1 MLASSKMIEDPM
13 SNAEAAFLSA
23 QVFSDLPEA
32 DRRHLL
38 GFFWQRPFAAGEAL
52 FLEGDPASTYYLLGA
67 GRVKA
72 VETSAEGFEVIL
84 HVSSP
89 GDLVGAP
96 ATLGSGVYPA
106 SAVALSD
113 GLAFGIRA
121 QAFEELLR
129 AYPPVAMRMLRIL
142 AEMLQGAHHRLRELA
157 TERVEQRI
165 ARTLSRL
172 AATVGREVG
181 RTIVLDVPLSRKE
194 LGELTGTTPFTVS
207 RTLKEWERR
216 GLVQA
221 RRQRVVLL
229 DPPGLA
235 AIGEDL
241 QPVPSSS

>member
-1 MLASSKMIEDPM
+1 VSV
-13 SNAEAAFLSA
+13 AEAAFLSA

-32 DRRHLL
+32 DCRHLL
-38 GFFWQRPFAAGEAL
+38 GLFSQRPFAAGEAL

-72 VETSAEGFEVIL
+72 LETSAEGFEVIL

-89 GDLVGAP
+89 GDLVGAL
-96 ATLGSGVYPA
+96 ATLGRGVYPA

-113 GLAFGIRA
+113 GLAFAIRA
-121 QAFEELLR
+121 QAFDELLR
-129 AYPPVAMRMLRIL
+129 AHPPVAMRMLHIL
-142 AEMLQGAHHRLRELA
+142 SEMLQGAHHRLRELA

-221 RRQRVVLL
+221 RRRRVVLL
-229 DPPGLA
+229 DPKGLA

-241 QPVPSSS
+241 RLGAPPP